1 MSTIK
6 LGSEEKQSG
15 KVVYNA
21 GIVKGIVALAV
32 AEVEGTLTLPNNKN
46 GITLF
51 LEKDGIYADIAV
63 VVEYGHDV
71 PELAYRIQQ
80 SVKQSVENMTKYKV
94 AKVDVHIQDVV
105 FAEKKEEANH
115 EEEEPAEREDHEKKA
130 IDRENPFPSTA
141 RDFRLR
147 KERSTMRN
155 SAREAALNIIFAQ
168 QFNDECLELLKKKV
182 YKQFGLVKEDDLLFA
197 ADLVATVQEH
207 YDELIAD
214 IEAASHHYLANRM
227 NPTDKSILLIAMAEI
242 KYFDDIP
249 PVVSVSEA
257 TGLARKYSTETSADF
272 VNGVLS
278 GVINK

>member
-1 MSTIK
+1 
-6 LGSEEKQSG
+6 
-15 KVVYNA
+15 
-21 GIVKGIVALAV
+21 
-32 AEVEGTLTLPNNKN
+32 
-46 GITLF
+46 
-51 LEKDGIYADIAV
+51 
-63 VVEYGHDV
+63 
-71 PELAYRIQQ
+71 
-80 SVKQSVENMTKYKV
+80 
-94 AKVDVHIQDVV
+94 
-105 FAEKKEEANH
+105 
-115 EEEEPAEREDHEKKA
+115 
-130 IDRENPFPSTA
+130 
-141 RDFRLR
+141 
-147 KERSTMRN
+147 MRN